1 LPQWLRRRVRS
12 TGTLRLM
19 PRMLALMAVQ
29 RQTAA
34 SRSTRPSSSGQ
45 HWSFFGG
52 MLSFSRFSTLAHTS
66 SFRALIGHDPPLPP
80 DGGGGGTTGGVGQY
94 GVQPCTRARAV
105 ERMVMARNR
114 EISCLDAIATDQ
126 IASYIYSSS
135 RD

>member
-66 SFRALIGHDPPLPP
+66 SFSAFIGHDPPPP
-80 DGGGGGTTGGVGQY
+80 PEGGDGGGTTGGVGQY

-105 ERMVMARNR
+105 ERMVRARNW
-114 EISCLDAIATDQ
+114 EISLDDAIATDQ
-126 IASYIYSSS
+126 RAS
-135 RD
+135 